1 MFDHNECI
9 FCFESFSPKNNETC
23 FFQTQVNEI
32 QNKKLVLSCKHIY
45 HLGCFITYI
54 KTVYNSWK
62 KHENVNLMSNFL
74 ISCPYCRSGIE
85 ENEIMSIILQF
96 NDLKKI
102 KVDLDKKI
110 SKLRVQIFLSK
121 IKLYSRKILRLTN
134 TPAEIFAY
142 HRVIEEFE
150 DWEFLNTKINYF
162 TKDTDSLLDRITKRQ
177 NILCNFYEDDSDWF

>member
-1 MFDHNECI
+1 
-9 FCFESFSPKNNETC
+9 
-23 FFQTQVNEI
+23 
-32 QNKKLVLSCKHIY
+32 
-45 HLGCFITYI
+45 
-54 KTVYNSWK
+54 
-62 KHENVNLMSNFL
+62 
-74 ISCPYCRSGIE
+74 
-85 ENEIMSIILQF
+85 MSIILQF